1 MTLVTKA
8 RLGHWLVLVVRFPV
22 TRIVLAGLLVIGA
35 FNVVQVLLG
44 ELHRA
49 LGLGPLR
56 PDALSFAV
64 SVALA
69 VHFAYVGYVRLV
81 ERRAAAELSLAGAL
95 PELGRGVL
103 VGITLLAGTAA
114 AIAAL
119 GHYHVGAV
127 NPWTALVPPFAIA
140 LWVAYLEEI
149 VFRGILFRIIEE
161 SPGNLVGPRD
171 LRGGLRTRA
180 SGESE
185 CDIFRRTGHRP
196 GSRCAVGDGVCSHP
210 APLAGD
216 WNPLRVELHAVGD
229 LRLECLRD
237 IGGWIDR
244 VAAERSGIDFRRRH
258 GYGGI
263 RVRDRTVSRG
273 RRRLPGAG
281 APRGKLHTAL
291 LAPKQG
297 NESPCRSATRVRGRH
312 PGT

>member
-103 VGITLLAGTAA
+103 VGIALLAGTAA

-161 SPGNLVGPRD
+161 SLGTWLALAISTAVFGLVHLANPNATYFAALAIGLEAGVLLGTAYVLTRR
-171 LRGGLRTRA
+171 LWLAIGIHFAWNFTQSGIFGSNVSGISVGGLIESRLSGPDLISGGALGMEGSVFAIALCLAAGVVFLMQAHRA
-180 SGESE
+180 GHF
-185 CDIFRRTGHRP
+185 IRPFWRR
-196 GSRCAVGDGVCSHP
+196 
-210 APLAGD
+210 
-216 WNPLRVELHAVGD
+216 N
-229 LRLECLRD
+229 
-237 IGGWIDR
+237 
-244 VAAERSGIDFRRRH
+244 
-258 GYGGI
+258 
-263 RVRDRTVSRG
+263 
-273 RRRLPGAG
+273 
-281 APRGKLHTAL
+281 
-291 LAPKQG
+291 
-297 NESPCRSATRVRGRH
+297 N
-312 PGT
+312 